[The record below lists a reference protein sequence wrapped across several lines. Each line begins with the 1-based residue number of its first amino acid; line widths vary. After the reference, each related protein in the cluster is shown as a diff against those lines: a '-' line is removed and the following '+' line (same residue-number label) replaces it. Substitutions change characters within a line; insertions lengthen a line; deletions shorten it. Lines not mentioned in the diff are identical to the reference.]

1 MVDDFG
7 RIFFYNE
14 HVYRAINPLNEE
26 YCRQLIKSNFFKD
39 LQDKGFIPKTTIS
52 DIQLEGYNLILE
64 HEKLI
69 EIQQHEWSF
78 EMFKSSALLVLEINK
93 ICNNYGFELKDA
105 HTFNILFRGV
115 KPVWVDIGS
124 ISPIKDQSKWI
135 AYDEFLSVFYVPIQ
149 FYLQNEIYIVRKL
162 VESNF
167 YLMQT
172 APFQQLWDSKLIE
185 ILKNKPFFYS
195 LFFRN
200 LKLFNTRNFNQNVNK
215 FIHRFNK
222 YYHSLLKKPAKLFL
236 YEKKM
241 KNIEE
246 IENSIAT
253 AELNRINS
261 EWHNYHKINYKIN
274 GNFIVPYRFKRLL
287 ELLNIYCNDATSAI
301 DLAGNEG
308 FFSNLLLE
316 NSKLGRIILTD
327 YDANAIDNAYQFFVR
342 KNDERISVA
351 LLNFMFTKELYETSV
366 RFRSDIVIALA
377 VTHHLFLTQNYSLET
392 ILERLKLFSRKY
404 VIVEF
409 MPLGLWSIHT
419 KEGKQVPNWYNQEWF
434 EKSFKRYF
442 KILHVEKLE
451 ENRIVYLGSF

>member
-7 RIFFYNE
+7 RIFFYDK
-14 HVYRAINPLNEE
+14 HVYRAINLLNEE
-26 YCRQLIKSNFFKD
+26 YCRQLIESKLFLD
-39 LQDKGFIPKTTIS
+39 LQNKGLIPRTTIS

-78 EMFKSSALLVLEINK
+78 EMFRSSALLVLEINK

-124 ISPIKDQSKWI
+124 ISPIKDQNKWV

-149 FYLQNEIYIVRKL
+149 FYIQNEIYIIRKL

-172 APFQQLWDSKLIE
+172 IPFQQLWDSQLIE
-185 ILKNKPFFYS
+185 ILENKPFFYS
-195 LFFRN
+195 LSFRN
-200 LKLFNTRNFNQNVNK
+200 LKLFDTQNFNHRVNK
-215 FIHRFNK
+215 FILKFNK
-222 YYHSLLKKPAKLFL
+222 YYHLLLKKPAKLFI
-236 YEKKM
+236 YDKKM
-241 KNIEE
+241 KKVEE
-246 IENSIAT
+246 IGNSIAT
-253 AELNRINS
+253 AELNKINS
-261 EWHNYHKINYKIN
+261 KWDNYHKINYEIN
-274 GNFIVPYRFKRLL
+274 GNFVVPYRFKRLI
-287 ELLNIYCNDATSAI
+287 ELLNIYCNDGTSAI

-308 FFSNLLLE
+308 FFSNLLIE
-316 NSKLGRIILTD
+316 NSKLERIILTD
-327 YDANAIDNAYQFFVR
+327 YDANAIDTAYQFFDR

-351 LLNFMFTKELYETSV
+351 LLNFMFTKELYETSL
-366 RFRSDIVIALA
+366 RFKSDIVIALA
-377 VTHHLFLTQNYSLET
+377 VTHHLILTQNYSLET
-392 ILERLKLFSRKY
+392 ILERLKLFSKKY

-409 MPLGLWSIHT
+409 MPLGLWSIHA
-419 KEGKQVPNWYNQEWF
+419 KEVIPVPSWYNQEWF
-434 EKSFKRYF
+434 EKSFKKYF
-442 KILHVEKLE
+442 KILYTEKLE